1 LTADARPL
9 EAGRVGRPHGLD
21 GSFYVEEPAHPLT
34 EGTEVVIG
42 DVRAKIDRRAGSDAR
57 PLVRLEGVT
66 DRGGAQA
73 MRGQTVFIP
82 GGREELGAD
91 EWYDDDLIGCR
102 VEGLGEVRA
111 VLHGPS
117 CDLLEVGDDGILVP
131 LVRDAVPN
139 VDLERRVIEIDR
151 AFLNLDP
158 EDPAP

>member
-34 EGTEVVIG
+34 EGTEVVVG
-42 DVRAKIDRRAGSDAR
+42 EVRAKIDRRAGSDAR

-73 MRGQTVFIP
+73 LRGQTVLIP
-82 GGREELGAD
+82 GGREQLGVD

-117 CDLLEVGDDGILVP
+117 CDLLEVGDDRILVP
-131 LVRDAVPN
+131 LVRDAVPH
-139 VDLERRVIEIDR
+139 VDLERRVIEVDR
-151 AFLNLDP
+151 AFLNLDS
-158 EDPAP
+158 EDRAP